1 VAVHGLDGFVFFAL
15 AVFYVLDFCGFP
27 SGGFSVLKSSVDAI
41 VGHVVGGLF
50 RASDSWVQ
58 HVSFVFTFG
67 CSSGGIWIW
76 FLLLRFSL
84 WGLVWILI
92 IGQYMI
98 GGRSAVDA
106 ACFVP

>member
-1 VAVHGLDGFVFFAL
+1 M
-15 AVFYVLDFCGFP
+15 FYVLDFCGFP
-27 SGGFSVLKSSVDAI
+27 SGGFSVWKPSVDAI

-50 RASDSWVQ
+50 RESDSWVQ

-84 WGLVWILI
+84 WGLVWILMM
-92 IGQYMI
+92 GQCMI
-98 GGRSAVDA
+98 CWRSEDDA
-106 ACFVP
+106 ACFVLHIGCEVVFDG